1 MKNLLLSLLASSTL
15 IGLQAAPVN
24 SGSFGELPVARI
36 AAKVN
41 AHGDTVTAGTSRV
54 LVGLRLG
61 APTYVLSDGSWLYS
75 NYVVHVTAGDDGRPA
90 TLVIRFT
97 ANRVSALT
105 LADQSVV
112 VALRETPHHP
122 AADHFLA
129 VASSRR

>member
-1 MKNLLLSLLASSTL
+1 MKTL
-15 IGLQAAPVN
+15 ILILLVSSSVLGLQARPVD
-24 SGSFGELPVARI
+24 STRFGELPVAQI

-41 AHGDTVTAGTSRV
+41 ANGDTVTAGTSRV

-61 APTYVLSDGSWLYS
+61 APTYVLSDGSWLYA
-75 NYVVHVTAGDDGRPA
+75 NYVVHVTASDDGRPA

-112 VALRETPHHP
+112 VALRQTPRHP
-122 AADHFLA
+122 AADHILA

>member
-1 MKNLLLSLLASSTL
+1 M
-15 IGLQAAPVN
+15 
-24 SGSFGELPVARI
+24 
-36 AAKVN
+36 
-41 AHGDTVTAGTSRV
+41 
-54 LVGLRLG
+54 VGLRLG
-61 APTYVLSDGSWLYS
+61 SPSCVLSDGSWLYS
-75 NYVVHVTAGDDGRPA
+75 NYVVHVTASDDGRPA

>member
-15 IGLQAAPVN
+15 ISLQAAPVN
-24 SGSFGELPVARI
+24 SGSFGELPVAQI

-41 AHGDTVTAGTSRV
+41 ANGETVTAGTSRV

-61 APTYVLSDGSWLYS
+61 APTYVLSDGSWLYA
-75 NYVVHVTAGDDGRPA
+75 NYVVHVTASDEGRPA

-112 VALRETPHHP
+112 VALRQTPRHP
-122 AADHFLA
+122 AADHILA